1 MLLWKDR
8 KRILGLPITFTR
20 YSLSDDRLFVKT
32 GFLNLHTEEII
43 LYRIRDISLSRSLG
57 QRIFGVGTV
66 HVCSSDQTQPELDV
80 KNIRDAERV
89 KELLHEQVEK
99 MKLARRVRINEL
111 IDDGN
116 HDDEGDDFDQD
127 FDGHD
132 ER

>member
-1 MLLWKDR
+1 M
-8 KRILGLPITFTR
+8 
-20 YSLSDDRLFVKT
+20 
-32 GFLNLHTEEII
+32 
-43 LYRIRDISLSRSLG
+43 
-57 QRIFGVGTV
+57 GTV